1 MSKMKKFSELN
12 KKMFLKKFEKILDD
26 FYQKLGEY
34 TIDPNDGNIHDIR
47 VSIRR
52 LEATHKVLPKS
63 TRKQEKIREYVKQA
77 KELFKVN
84 ARIRDFDIICT
95 NMESKYPDKT
105 QDLVL
110 ALKNSR
116 IEHIK
121 NANRLALKVSRLHRP
136 KIIKS
141 VLKESKLEKRYLKVL
156 DEIMLDI
163 QKNAIIALGDEKK
176 IDELHILRKDFK
188 KLRYSLEI
196 ASDKKTTSD
205 ILKDLKNIQ
214 DMLGEIHDSDII
226 IDYLRNTEEK
236 SKYSDIIE
244 AEVLE
249 RSKKYNIFVSAFR
262 KNPKSGNFVLQFQH

>member
-1 MSKMKKFSELN
+1 MKKSLELN
-12 KKMFLKKFEKILDD
+12 KKTFLKKFEKILDD
-26 FYQKLGEY
+26 FYQKLDEY
-34 TIDPNDGNIHDIR
+34 TIDPNDENIHDIR

-52 LEATHKVLPKS
+52 LEAAYRVLPKS
-63 TRKQEKIREYVKQA
+63 ARKQEKVRAYVKQA

-84 ARIRDFDIICT
+84 AKIRDFDIICT
-95 NMESKYPDKT
+95 NMESKY
-105 QDLVL
+105 QDETRDLIL

-116 IEHIK
+116 IEHSK
-121 NANRLALKVSRLHRP
+121 NANRLALKVSRLRRP
-136 KIIKS
+136 KILKS

-176 IDELHILRKDFK
+176 IDELHMLRKDFK

-196 ASDKKTTSD
+196 TSDKKTTLD
-205 ILKDLKNIQ
+205 MLKDLKNIQ

-226 IDYLRNTEEK
+226 IDYLRNIEQK
-236 SKYSDIIE
+236 AKYSDIIE

-249 RSKKYNIFVSAFR
+249 RSKKYNTFVSAFR
-262 KNPKSGNFVLQFQH
+262 KTPKSGNFALQFQH

>member
-1 MSKMKKFSELN
+1 MSKMKKSLELN
-12 KKMFLKKFEKILDD
+12 KKTFLKKFEKILDD
-26 FYQKLGEY
+26 FYQKLDEY
-34 TIDPNDGNIHDIR
+34 TIDPNDENIHDIR

-52 LEATHKVLPKS
+52 LEAAYRVLPKS
-63 TRKQEKIREYVKQA
+63 ARKQEKVRAYVKQA

-84 ARIRDFDIICT
+84 AKIRDFDIICT
-95 NMESKYPDKT
+95 NMESKYQDET
-105 QDLVL
+105 RDLVL

-116 IEHIK
+116 IEHSK
-121 NANRLALKVSRLHRP
+121 NANRLALKVSRLRRP
-136 KIIKS
+136 KILKS

-176 IDELHILRKDFK
+176 IDELHMLRKDFK

-196 ASDKKTTSD
+196 TSDKKTTLD
-205 ILKDLKNIQ
+205 MLKDLKNIQ

-226 IDYLRNTEEK
+226 INYLRNIEQK
-236 SKYSDIIE
+236 AKYSDIIE

-249 RSKKYNIFVSAFR
+249 RSKKYNTFVSAFR
-262 KNPKSGNFVLQFQH
+262 KTPKSGNFALQFQH

>member
-1 MSKMKKFSELN
+1 MSKMKKSLELN
-12 KKMFLKKFEKILDD
+12 KKTFLKKFEKILDD
-26 FYQKLGEY
+26 FYQKLDEY
-34 TIDPNDGNIHDIR
+34 TIDPNDENIHDIR

-52 LEATHKVLPKS
+52 LEAAYRVLPKS
-63 TRKQEKIREYVKQA
+63 ARKQEKVRAYVKQA

-84 ARIRDFDIICT
+84 AKIRDFDIICT
-95 NMESKYPDKT
+95 NMESKY
-105 QDLVL
+105 QDETRDLIL

-116 IEHIK
+116 IEHSK
-121 NANRLALKVSRLHRP
+121 NANRLALKVSRLRRP
-136 KIIKS
+136 KILKS

-176 IDELHILRKDFK
+176 IDELHMLRKDFK

-196 ASDKKTTSD
+196 TSDKKTTLD
-205 ILKDLKNIQ
+205 MLKDLKNIQ

-226 IDYLRNTEEK
+226 IDYLRNIEQK
-236 SKYSDIIE
+236 AKYSDIIE

-249 RSKKYNIFVSAFR
+249 RSKKYNTFVSAFR
-262 KNPKSGNFVLQFQH
+262 KTPKSGNFALQFQH

>member
-1 MSKMKKFSELN
+1 MSKMKKSLELN
-12 KKMFLKKFEKILDD
+12 KKTFLKKFKKILDD
-26 FYQKLGEY
+26 FYQKLDEY
-34 TIDPNDGNIHDIR
+34 TIDPNDENIHDIR

-52 LEATHKVLPKS
+52 LEAAYRVLPKS
-63 TRKQEKIREYVKQA
+63 ARKQEEVREYVKQA

-84 ARIRDFDIICT
+84 AKIRDFDIIRT
-95 NMESKYPDKT
+95 NMESKYQDET
-105 QDLVL
+105 RDLVL

-116 IEHIK
+116 IEHSK
-121 NANRLALKVSRLHRP
+121 NANRLALKVSRLRRP
-136 KIIKS
+136 KILKS

-176 IDELHILRKDFK
+176 IDELHMLRKDFK

-196 ASDKKTTSD
+196 TSDKKTTSD
-205 ILKDLKNIQ
+205 MLKDLKNIQ

-226 IDYLRNTEEK
+226 INYLRNIEQK
-236 SKYSDIIE
+236 AKYSDIIE

-249 RSKKYNIFVSAFR
+249 RSKKYNTFVSAFR
-262 KNPKSGNFVLQFQH
+262 KTPKSGNFALQFQH